1 MKNTFLSLSE
11 IAHRLSTVN
20 ASANFFYPYY
30 FVIGPIDGQFLWT
43 DLMCR
48 TCFDLYAR
56 GTDFL

>member
-11 IAHRLSTVN
+11 IAHRFLTVN
-20 ASANFFYPYY
+20 TSANFFYPYY
-30 FVIGPIDGQFLWT
+30 FVIGPVDGQFLWT

-48 TCFDLYAR
+48 TCFELYAR